1 MSSDHAAPLT
11 ISGMAASLAA
21 GEVSAEDLAVHA
33 LETIDRLNP
42 SVNAFVH
49 VDADGALAA
58 ARAADERR
66 RGTRR
71 LGALDGIPLGI
82 KDNIYV
88 AGMPATWGSR
98 RWLDFRPDQDDL
110 SVERLQQQGGVI
122 LGKTNTPE
130 LAMSFYT
137 DNAVFGLTRNPHN
150 LSLTP
155 GGSSGGSAAAVASG
169 MVPFALGTDAGGS
182 IRTPAS
188 LTGLFGMRPTNGR
201 IPRAYGFDPLAL
213 DFQAIGL
220 LTKTLADLRLVYSA
234 VSGPDLRDPA
244 SLTVPSPGA
253 PSPIRVGWF
262 SRVGEELVDDVVVER
277 VQRAA
282 RWLAGSG
289 CIVEEMEAPYDVRG
303 VRAIW
308 GTLTTVGVALAVDG
322 APDAAET
329 LTDAIRSM
337 VDAGRDVSAA
347 DYGKAWIDLQAL
359 RREISLAW
367 GEHDV
372 LLLPTSPTAAWAAD
386 ESAPATIG
394 GRDAAPNAVSTYTT
408 WVNAAG
414 LPALNVPAGTYPDGR
429 PIGVQL
435 VARAGQEESLFQVAE
450 LLVGN

>member
-1 MSSDHAAPLT
+1 
-11 ISGMAASLAA
+11 MAASLVA
-21 GEVSAEDLAVHA
+21 GEASAEELTANA
-33 LETIDRLNP
+33 LETIERLNP

-49 VDADGALAA
+49 VDAAA
-58 ARAADERR
+58 AFATARAADHRR
-66 RGTRR
+66 QTAQR
-71 LGALDGIPLGI
+71 LGALDGIPLGV

-98 RWLDFRPDQDDL
+98 RWLGFRPDHGDL
-110 SVERLQQQGGVI
+110 SVERLRQQGGII

-201 IPRAYGFDPLAL
+201 IPRAFGFDPLAL

-220 LTKTLADLRLVYSA
+220 LTRTLADLRLVYSA

-244 SLTVPSPGA
+244 SFAVPSTEA
-253 PSPIRVGWF
+253 PTPIRVGWF
-262 SRVGEELVDDVVVER
+262 SHVGEELVDDVVVER
-277 VQRAA
+277 VNRAA
-282 RWLAGSG
+282 RWLSGSG
-289 CIVEEMEAPYDVRG
+289 CTVEEMAAPYDVQA
-303 VRAIW
+303 VRAVW
-308 GTLTTVGVALAVDG
+308 GTLTTVGVALAVDA
-322 APDAAET
+322 APNTGEA
-329 LTDAIRSM
+329 LTDAIQSM
-337 VDAGRDVSAA
+337 AEVGRGVSAA

-359 RREISLAW
+359 RREISVAW
-367 GEHDV
+367 GDNDV

-386 ESAPATIG
+386 ESAPSIIG
-394 GRDAAPNAVSTYTT
+394 GRNAAPNAVSTYTT

-435 VARAGQEESLFQVAE
+435 VARAGQEESLFRVAE